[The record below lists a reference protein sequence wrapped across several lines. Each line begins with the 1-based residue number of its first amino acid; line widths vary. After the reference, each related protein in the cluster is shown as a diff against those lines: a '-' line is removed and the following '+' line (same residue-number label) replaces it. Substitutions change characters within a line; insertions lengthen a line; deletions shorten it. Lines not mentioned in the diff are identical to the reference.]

1 MDYFRTFAE
10 LTAEYG
16 YNPAQAR
23 DSDVV
28 WFDTLDNNL
37 TVATTAM
44 INELTPETVGLK
56 DKKVICRAID
66 MDVWAG
72 HYRNVDWSFVDD
84 LIFIAPHIQKVVTD
98 EVDFSKFKTKIHMIP
113 CGVDVDKFNFNI
125 PPNPRGYNIAWVA
138 ERWFAK
144 GIDYFLQF
152 AAMLYKKDPQ
162 YKIYA
167 VGRWADNAESG
178 WYRAY
183 IDSFIAKNKMNVE
196 FIDIVEDMNKFLEEM
211 SYAICFSKKEAF
223 SYVIAEGMCK
233 GLKPIIHNFYGAE
246 AIWDKQYIWNTID
259 EAIEMVTGGDY
270 TPYIYRK
277 YIEENYPIKL
287 MLERIYNVIKS

>member
-1 MDYFRTFAE
+1 M
-10 LTAEYG
+10 L
-16 YNPAQAR
+16 Q
-23 DSDVV
+23 
-28 WFDTLDNNL
+28 
-37 TVATTAM
+37 
-44 INELTPETVGLK
+44 
-56 DKKVICRAID
+56 
-66 MDVWAG
+66 
-72 HYRNVDWSFVDD
+72 
-84 LIFIAPHIQKVVTD
+84 
-98 EVDFSKFKTKIHMIP
+98 
-113 CGVDVDKFNFNI
+113 GVNNI
-125 PPNPRGYNIAWVA
+125 PI
-138 ERWFAK
+138 EDFK
-144 GIDYFLQF
+144 GGLNTSRDIFSLEPGQSP
-152 AAMLYKKDPQ
+152 AC
-162 YKIYA
+162 
-167 VGRWADNAESG
+167 
-178 WYRAY
+178 
-183 IDSFIAKNKMNVE
+183 MNVE